1 MDHAGSRLGTIAI
14 TLLVLL
20 LLVISR
26 PAVAA
31 AQPAV
36 AGTPRRH
43 QAAEDLGLA
52 LLNCTRT
59 GGWVRADGTCKGGG
73 TGTSSALLPE
83 LIRNDAVSKKVA
95 FRWASEIIAADVCD
109 HVLPGRPVL
118 DTRFSTAG
126 FRFAYVGENVGCG
139 WGSAS
144 AEEVVIATHRS
155 MQAEKSTGGW
165 HWRNMKDRD
174 FMGVGIGVATLDGR
188 TTIVYDFYGR

>member
-1 MDHAGSRLGTIAI
+1 MDHAGSRLATVAI
-14 TLLVLL
+14 TLIVLL

-26 PAVAA
+26 PAVAGA
-31 AQPAV
+31 PQ
-36 AGTPRRH
+36 RH
-43 QAAEDLGLA
+43 VAAEDLGLS

-59 GGWVRADGTCKGGG
+59 GGWVRADGSCKGGG
-73 TGTSSALLPE
+73 TGTYSAPLPE
-83 LIRNDAVSKKVA
+83 LVRHDVVSKKVA

-118 DTRFSTAG
+118 DARFSTAG
-126 FRFAYVGENVGCG
+126 FRFAIIGENVGCG

-144 AEEVVIATHRS
+144 PEDIVIATHRS

-165 HWRNMKDRD
+165 HWRNMKNRD
-174 FMGVGIGVATLDGR
+174 FIGVGIGVATLDGR

>member
-1 MDHAGSRLGTIAI
+1 MDHAGSRLGTVAI
-14 TLLVLL
+14 TLIVLL

-26 PAVAA
+26 PAVAGA
-31 AQPAV
+31 PQ
-36 AGTPRRH
+36 RH
-43 QAAEDLGLA
+43 VAAEDLGLS

-59 GGWVRADGTCKGGG
+59 GGWVRADGSCKGGG
-73 TGTSSALLPE
+73 TSTYSALLPE
-83 LIRNDAVSKKVA
+83 LVRHDVVSKKVA

-118 DTRFSTAG
+118 DARFSTAG
-126 FRFAYVGENVGCG
+126 FRFAIIGENVGCG

-144 AEEVVIATHRS
+144 PEVVVIATHRS

-165 HWRNMKDRD
+165 HWRNMKNRD
-174 FMGVGIGVATLDGR
+174 FIGVGIGVATLDGR